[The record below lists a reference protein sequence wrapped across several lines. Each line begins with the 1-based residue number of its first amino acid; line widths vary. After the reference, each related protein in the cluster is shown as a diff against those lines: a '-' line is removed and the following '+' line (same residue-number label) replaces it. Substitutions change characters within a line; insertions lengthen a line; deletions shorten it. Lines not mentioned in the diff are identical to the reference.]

1 MSGSLP
7 LPDPAPEALAHS
19 GRVVAHI
26 RDRIATAG
34 GWISFADYMALAL
47 YAPGLGYYSA
57 GARKLGG
64 AGDFV
69 TAPELTPLFGDAI
82 ARQAM
87 QLIRAGCPDILEI
100 GAGTGA
106 LAAGMLEELEREHCL
121 PDHYYILEVSAD
133 LRERER
139 DTLQS
144 RVPQH
149 MERVIWLNQLPPM
162 FNGLV
167 IGNEVL
173 DAMPVHLLR
182 VGEAGIDEL
191 GVTFDK
197 AADRFVI
204 AGRSASGDLRRIVR
218 ALDLSPPYTT
228 EIAIAARGF
237 MASIGAMLTRGAALF
252 IDYGFPAR
260 EFYHLERVMGTLRC
274 HYRHRALDDPFFL
287 PGLVDITAHVDFS
300 AIATSA
306 TAAGLNLAGYTSQAR
321 FLINCGITDLLARTS
336 PEEPSRYLPMA
347 NAVQRLL
354 SPSEMGELFK
364 AIAFTR
370 AFDQPLIGFAG
381 GDRRS
386 AL

>member
-1 MSGSLP
+1 MSASP
-7 LPDPAPEALAHS
+7 PIPDPSPDALAHS
-19 GRVVAHI
+19 RRVEAHI
-26 RDRIATAG
+26 RDQIATAG
-34 GWISFADYMALAL
+34 GWISFADYMSLAL

-57 GARKLGG
+57 GARKLGEK
-64 AGDFV
+64 GDFI

-87 QLIRAGCPDILEI
+87 QLIKAGCPDILEI

-106 LAAGMLEELEREHCL
+106 LAAAILEELEREHCL
-121 PDHYYILEVSAD
+121 PEHYYILEVSAD

-139 DTLQS
+139 DLLRA
-144 RVPQH
+144 RVPQL

-173 DAMPVHLLR
+173 DAMPVHLLHI
-182 VGEAGIDEL
+182 AAQGIDEL
-191 GVTFDK
+191 GVMFDNN
-197 AADRFVI
+197 AERFNL
-204 AGRSASGDLRRIVR
+204 AGRSASGDLLQIGR

-228 EIAIAARGF
+228 EIGLAARGF
-237 MASIGAMLTRGAALF
+237 IAAIGTMLTRGAALF

-260 EFYHLERVMGTLRC
+260 EFYHPERMMGTLRC

-287 PGLVDITAHVDFS
+287 PGLIDITAHVDFS
-300 AIATSA
+300 AIATHA
-306 TAAGLNLAGYTSQAR
+306 GAAGLELAGYTSQAN
-321 FLINCGITDLLARTS
+321 FLISCGITDLLART
-336 PEEPSRYLPMA
+336 PPDEPARYLPMA

-354 SPSEMGELFK
+354 SPAEMGELFK
-364 AIAFTR
+364 AIAFSKG
-370 AFDQPLIGFAG
+370 FDQPLIGFAN
-381 GDRRS
+381 GDRRA